1 MVKIKQEQKS
11 FIHNDIKYQ
20 RTDDTLLF
28 RLKDSGN
35 PKGMCVGIRIKKDG
49 NAIKMTHLYNT
60 NQEDAF
66 IFMISKDTFDKY
78 GVSNT
83 IEMLKREG
91 LNMNIFSGSFNA
103 EIV

>member
-1 MVKIKQEQKS
+1 MAKIKREQKS

-20 RTDDTLLF
+20 RIDDTLLF

-35 PKGMCVGIRIKKDG
+35 PKGMYVGIGIKKDG
-49 NAIKMTHLYNT
+49 NAIKMTHLYNA
-60 NQEDAF
+60 NQDDAF
-66 IFMISKDTFDKY
+66 IFMISKDTFEKY

>member
-1 MVKIKQEQKS
+1 MVKIKQES
-11 FIHNDIKYQ
+11 FTHNDIKYQ

-35 PKGMCVGIRIKKDG
+35 PKGMYIGIRIKKDG
-49 NAIKMTHLYNT
+49 NAIKMTHLYNA
-60 NQEDAF
+60 NQDDAF
-66 IFMISKDTFDKY
+66 IFMISKDTFEKY
-78 GVSNT
+78 GASNT

-91 LNMNIFSGSFNA
+91 LDMNIFSGSFNA